1 MKTPIIDF
9 VKKYALSSSV
19 RLHMPGHKGV
29 SFFGVEK
36 WDITEITGAD
46 VLYSAKGVIKESEM
60 NATSLFDSALTLYST
75 EGSSLSIRAMLHL
88 VKTCANANGKSAK
101 VIAGRNA
108 HKTFVSASAL
118 LNIDVKWLYSTE
130 NGVLSCKIDLST
142 LESAILEENPTA
154 VYITSPDYLGGVE
167 DVKSIAEICHKHG
180 VILLVDNAHGGYLKF
195 ISEGNHPLEQGAD
208 LVCDSAHKT
217 LPALTGAGYLHVG
230 KTAPDFFKDNA
241 ENALSLYAS
250 TSPSY
255 LILQSLDNLNKVLS
269 SHPDY
274 FKKTVARVSELK
286 GLLVGAGHT
295 LVGDEKMKITIS
307 TKPYGYEGKD
317 FADLLEERGIV
328 VEFADRDF
336 VTMMFSPCNK
346 SGDFKKTAK
355 AVLSIERK
363 QPILDLPPASPI
375 LERGMTMHSALFA
388 PSEEVA
394 VDKAIGRILATPT
407 VSCPP
412 AIPIAVC
419 GEVIDERAVEVFK
432 YYRINTILVVK
443 E

>member
-9 VKKYALSSSV
+9 VRKYALSSSV

-60 NATSLFDSALTLYST
+60 NATSLFDSGLTLYST

-88 VKTCANANGKSAK
+88 VKTYASANGKCAK

-118 LNIDVKWLYSTE
+118 LDIDVKWLYSTE
-130 NGVLSCKIDLST
+130 NGVLSCKTHLST
-142 LESAILEENPTA
+142 LENAILEENPVA

-195 ISEGNHPLEQGAD
+195 VDDGNHPLEQGAD

-217 LPALTGAGYLHVG
+217 LPALTGAGYLHIG
-230 KTAPDFFKDNA
+230 KTAPDFFKNNG

-274 FKKTVARVSELK
+274 FKKTVAKVDELK
-286 GLLVGAGHT
+286 DLLIGAGHT

-307 TKPYGYEGKD
+307 TKPYGYEGNH
-317 FADLLEERGIV
+317 FSDLLENKGIV
-328 VEFADRDF
+328 VEFADRDY

-355 AVLSIERK
+355 AILSIERK
-363 QPILDLPPASPI
+363 QPILDLPPSSPI
-375 LERGMTMHSALFA
+375 LEKGMTMHSALFA

-419 GEVIDERAVEVFK
+419 GEVIDEKAVEVFK

>member
-9 VKKYALSSSV
+9 VRKYALSSSV
-19 RLHMPGHKGV
+19 RLHMPGHKGI

-46 VLYSAKGVIKESEM
+46 VLYDAKGVIKESEM

-88 VKTCANANGKSAK
+88 VKTYANANGKSAK

-108 HKTFVSASAL
+108 HKTFVSATAL
-118 LNIDVKWLYSTE
+118 LDIDVKWLYSTE
-130 NGVLSCKIDLST
+130 NGVLSCKINLST
-142 LESAILEENPTA
+142 LENAILEENPTA

-180 VILLVDNAHGGYLKF
+180 VLLLVDNAHGGYLKF
-195 ISEGNHPLEQGAD
+195 VDDGNHPLDLGAD

-217 LPALTGAGYLHVG
+217 LPALTGAGYLHIG

-286 GLLVGAGHT
+286 DLLVGAGHT

-317 FADLLEERGIV
+317 FSDLLEDKGIV
-328 VEFADRDF
+328 VEFADRDY

-355 AVLSIERK
+355 AILSIESK
-363 QPILDLPPASPI
+363 QPILDLPPSSPI

-388 PSEEVA
+388 PSEEVE

-419 GEVIDERAVEVFK
+419 GEVIDEKAVEVFK
-432 YYRINTILVVK
+432 YYHINTILVVK

>member
-9 VKKYALSSSV
+9 VRKYALSSSV

-88 VKTCANANGKSAK
+88 VKTYANANGKSAK

-118 LNIDVKWLYSTE
+118 LDIDIKWLYSTE
-130 NGVLSCKIDLST
+130 NGVLSCKTHLST
-142 LESAILEENPTA
+142 LENAILEENPVA

-180 VILLVDNAHGGYLKF
+180 VILLVDNAHGAYLKF
-195 ISEGNHPLEQGAD
+195 VDDGNHPLEQGAD

-217 LPALTGAGYLHVG
+217 LPALTGAGYLHIG

-274 FKKTVARVSELK
+274 FKKTVAKVDELK
-286 GLLVGAGHT
+286 ALLVGAGHT

-307 TKPYGYEGKD
+307 TKPYGYEGNH
-317 FADLLEERGIV
+317 FADLLEDKGIV

-355 AVLSIERK
+355 AILSIERK
-363 QPILDLPPASPI
+363 KPILDAPPASPI
-375 LERGMTMHSALFA
+375 LEKGMTMHSALFA

-419 GEVIDERAVEVFK
+419 GEVIDEKVVEVFK

>member
-88 VKTCANANGKSAK
+88 VKTYALANGKSAK

-118 LNIDVKWLYSTE
+118 LDIGVKWLYSTE
-130 NGVLSCKIDLST
+130 NGVLSCKTHIST
-142 LESAILEENPTA
+142 LENAILEENPVA
-154 VYITSPDYLGGVE
+154 VYITSPDYLGDVE
-167 DVKSIAEICHKHG
+167 DIKSIAETCHKHG
-180 VILLVDNAHGGYLKF
+180 VLLLVDNAHGGYLKF

-217 LPALTGAGYLHVG
+217 LPALTGAGYLHIG

-274 FKKTVARVSELK
+274 FKKTVAKVDELK

-295 LVGDEKMKITIS
+295 IVGDEKMKITIS
-307 TKPYGYEGKD
+307 TKPYGYEGNH

-346 SGDFKKTAK
+346 NGDFKKTAK
-355 AVLSIERK
+355 AILSIERK
-363 QPILDLPPASPI
+363 QPILDLPPSSPI
-375 LERGMTMHSALFA
+375 LERGMAMHSALFA
-388 PSEEVA
+388 PSEEVE
-394 VDKAIGRILATPT
+394 VDKAMGRILATPT

-419 GEVIDERAVEVFK
+419 GEVIDEKAVEVFK

>member
-1 MKTPIIDF
+1 METPIIDF
-9 VKKYALSSSV
+9 VRKYALSSSV

-46 VLYSAKGVIKESEM
+46 DLYSAKGVIKESEM

-88 VKTCANANGKSAK
+88 VKTYAGVNGKSAK

-118 LNIDVKWLYSTE
+118 LDIDVKWLYSTE
-130 NGVLSCKIDLST
+130 NGVLSCKTQLST
-142 LESAILEENPTA
+142 LENAILEENPVA
-154 VYITSPDYLGGVE
+154 VYITSPDYLGYIK

-180 VILLVDNAHGGYLKF
+180 VLLLVDNAHGAYLKF
-195 ISEGNHPLEQGAD
+195 VDGGNHPLDLGAD

-217 LPALTGAGYLHVG
+217 LPALTGAGYLHIG
-230 KTAPDFFKDNA
+230 KTAPDFFKNNV

-274 FKKTVARVSELK
+274 FKKTVAKVTELK
-286 GLLVGAGHT
+286 NLLVGAGHT

-317 FADLLEERGIV
+317 FADLLEEKGVV
-328 VEFADRDF
+328 VEFSDRDF

-355 AVLSIERK
+355 AILSIERK
-363 QPILDLPPASPI
+363 QPILDAPPASPI
-375 LERGMTMHSALFA
+375 LERGMTMHSAFFA
-388 PSEEVA
+388 PCEEVA

-419 GEVIDERAVEVFK
+419 GEVIDEKAVEVFK
-432 YYRINTILVVK
+432 YYRINTILAVK

>member
-88 VKTCANANGKSAK
+88 VKTYATANGKSAK

-118 LNIDVKWLYSTE
+118 LDIDVKWLYSTE
-130 NGVLSCKIDLST
+130 NGVLSCKINLST
-142 LESAILEENPTA
+142 LENAILEENPTA

-195 ISEGNHPLEQGAD
+195 VDNGNHPLDLGAD

-217 LPALTGAGYLHVG
+217 LPSLTGAGYLHIG
-230 KTAPDFFKDNA
+230 KTAPNFFKDNG

-255 LILQSLDNLNKVLS
+255 LILQSLDNLNKMLS

-274 FKKTVARVSELK
+274 FKKTVAKVDELK
-286 GLLVGAGHT
+286 ALLVGAGHT

-307 TKPYGYEGKD
+307 TKPYGYEGNH
-317 FADLLEERGIV
+317 FADLLEDKGIV

-355 AVLSIERK
+355 AILSIERK
-363 QPILDLPPASPI
+363 KPILDAPPASPI
-375 LERGMTMHSALFA
+375 LEKGMTMHSALFA

-419 GEVIDERAVEVFK
+419 GEVIDKRAVEVFK

>member
-36 WDITEITGAD
+36 WDITEIAGAD

-88 VKTCANANGKSAK
+88 VKTYALANGKSAK

-118 LNIDVKWLYSTE
+118 LDIDVKWLYSTE
-130 NGVLSCKIDLST
+130 NGVLSCKIVLST
-142 LESAILEENPTA
+142 LESVIIEENPVA

-195 ISEGNHPLEQGAD
+195 VDDGNHPLDLGAD

-217 LPALTGAGYLHVG
+217 LPALTGAGYLHID

-286 GLLVGAGHT
+286 DLLVGAGHT

-317 FADLLEERGIV
+317 FSDLLEDKGIV
-328 VEFADRDF
+328 VEFADRDY

-355 AVLSIERK
+355 AILSIESK
-363 QPILDLPPASPI
+363 QPILDLPPSSPI

-419 GEVIDERAVEVFK
+419 GEVIDEKAVEVFK
-432 YYRINTILVVK
+432 YYHINTILVVK

>member
-36 WDITEITGAD
+36 WDITEIAGAD

-88 VKTCANANGKSAK
+88 VKTYAGANGKSAK

-108 HKTFVSASAL
+108 HKTFVFASAL
-118 LNIDVKWLYSTE
+118 LDIDVKWLYSTE
-130 NGVLSCKIDLST
+130 NGVLSCKTHLST
-142 LESAILEENPTA
+142 LENAILEENPTA
-154 VYITSPDYLGGVE
+154 VYVTSPDYLGGVE

-195 ISEGNHPLEQGAD
+195 ISEGNHPLDLGAD

-217 LPALTGAGYLHVG
+217 LPALTGAGYLHIG
-230 KTAPDFFKDNA
+230 KTAPDFFKNNA

-274 FKKTVARVSELK
+274 FKKTVTKVDELK
-286 GLLVGAGHT
+286 DLLVGAGHT

-307 TKPYGYEGKD
+307 TKHYGYEGNH
-317 FADLLEERGIV
+317 FADLLEDKGIV
-328 VEFADRDF
+328 VEFADRDY

-355 AVLSIERK
+355 AILSIERK
-363 QPILDLPPASPI
+363 QPILDLPPSSPI
-375 LERGMTMHSALFA
+375 LERGMSMNSALFA
-388 PSEEVA
+388 PSEEVE

-407 VSCPP
+407 VYCPP

-419 GEVIDERAVEVFK
+419 GEVIDEKAVEVFK
-432 YYRINTILVVK
+432 YYHINTILVVK

>member
-88 VKTCANANGKSAK
+88 VKTYANANGKSAK

-118 LNIDVKWLYSTE
+118 LDIDVKWLYSTE
-130 NGVLSCKIDLST
+130 NGVLSCKTHLST
-142 LESAILEENPTA
+142 LENAILEENPTA
-154 VYITSPDYLGGVE
+154 VYVTSPDYLGGVE

-180 VILLVDNAHGGYLKF
+180 VLLLVDNAHGGYLKF
-195 ISEGNHPLEQGAD
+195 VDDGNHPLEQGAD

-217 LPALTGAGYLHVG
+217 LPALTGAGYLHIG

-269 SHPDY
+269 SRPNY
-274 FKKTVARVSELK
+274 FKKTVAKVDELK
-286 GLLVGAGHT
+286 DLLVGAGHT

-336 VTMMFSPCNK
+336 VTMMFAPCNK

-355 AVLSIERK
+355 AILSIERK
-363 QPILDLPPASPI
+363 QPILDAPPASPI
-375 LERGMTMHSALFA
+375 LEKGMTMHSALFA

-419 GEVIDERAVEVFK
+419 GEVIDEKAVEVFK

>member
-9 VKKYALSSSV
+9 VRKYALSSSV

-88 VKTCANANGKSAK
+88 VKTYAGANGKSAK

-118 LNIDVKWLYSTE
+118 LDIDVKWLYSTE
-130 NGVLSCKIDLST
+130 NGVLSCKINLST
-142 LESAILEENPTA
+142 LENAILEENPVA

-195 ISEGNHPLEQGAD
+195 ISEGCHPLDLGAD

-217 LPALTGAGYLHVG
+217 LPALTGAGYLHIG
-230 KTAPDFFKDNA
+230 KTAPDFFKDTA

-255 LILQSLDNLNKVLS
+255 LILQSLDNLNRVLS

-274 FKKTVARVSELK
+274 FKKTVAKVDELK
-286 GLLVGAGHT
+286 DLLVGAGHT
-295 LVGDEKMKITIS
+295 LVGDEKMKITIC
-307 TKPYGYEGKD
+307 TKPYGYEGNH
-317 FADLLEERGIV
+317 FADLLEDKGIV
-328 VEFADRDF
+328 VEFADRDYI
-336 VTMMFSPCNK
+336 TMMFSPCNK
-346 SGDFKKTAK
+346 NGDFKKTAK
-355 AVLSIERK
+355 AILSIERK
-363 QPILDLPPASPI
+363 QPILDLPPSSPI
-375 LERGMTMHSALFA
+375 LEKGMTMHTALFA
-388 PSEEVA
+388 PSEEVE

-419 GEVIDERAVEVFK
+419 GEVIDEKAVEVFK

>member
-1 MKTPIIDF
+1 METPIIDF
-9 VKKYALSSSV
+9 VRKYALSSSV

-88 VKTCANANGKSAK
+88 VKTYAGANGKSAK

-118 LNIDVKWLYSTE
+118 LDIDVKWLYSTE
-130 NGVLSCKIDLST
+130 NGVLSCKINLST
-142 LESAILEENPTA
+142 LEKAILKENPTA
-154 VYITSPDYLGGVE
+154 VYVTSPDYLGGVE

-180 VILLVDNAHGGYLKF
+180 VILLVDNAHGAYLKF
-195 ISEGNHPLEQGAD
+195 VDGGNHPLDLGAD

-217 LPALTGAGYLHVG
+217 LPALTGAGYLHIG
-230 KTAPDFFKDNA
+230 KTAPDFFKDNV

-274 FKKTVARVSELK
+274 FKKTVAKVDELK
-286 GLLVGAGHT
+286 NLLVGAGHT

-317 FADLLEERGIV
+317 FADLLEEKGVV
-328 VEFADRDF
+328 VEFSDRDF

-355 AVLSIERK
+355 AILSIERK
-363 QPILDLPPASPI
+363 QPILDAPPASPI
-375 LERGMTMHSALFA
+375 LERGMTMHSAFFA
-388 PSEEVA
+388 PCEEVA

-419 GEVIDERAVEVFK
+419 GEVIDEKAVEVFK
-432 YYRINTILVVK
+432 YYRINTILAVK

>member
-217 LPALTGAGYLHVG
+217 LPALTGAGYLHIG
-230 KTAPDFFKDNA
+230 KTAPDFFKDNV

>member
-9 VKKYALSSSV
+9 VRKYALSSSV

-88 VKTCANANGKSAK
+88 VKTYASANGKSAK

-118 LNIDVKWLYSTE
+118 LDIDVKWLYSTE
-130 NGVLSCKIDLST
+130 NGVLSCKTHLST
-142 LESAILEENPTA
+142 LENAILEENPTA
-154 VYITSPDYLGGVE
+154 VYVTSPDYLGGVE

-195 ISEGNHPLEQGAD
+195 VDNGNHPLEQGAD

-217 LPALTGAGYLHVG
+217 LPTLTGAGYLHIG
-230 KTAPDFFKDNA
+230 KNAPDFFKDNG

-255 LILQSLDNLNKVLS
+255 LILQSLDNLNRVLS
-269 SHPDY
+269 SHPHY
-274 FKKTVARVSELK
+274 FKKTVAKVNELK
-286 GLLVGAGHT
+286 ELLVGAGHT

-307 TKPYGYEGKD
+307 TKPYGYEGNH
-317 FADLLEERGIV
+317 FADLLEEKGIV

-355 AVLSIERK
+355 AILSIERK
-363 QPILDLPPASPI
+363 QPILDLPPSSPI
-375 LERGMTMHSALFA
+375 LERGMAMHSALFA
-388 PSEEVA
+388 PSEEVE

-419 GEVIDERAVEVFK
+419 GEVIDKEAVEVFK

>member
-9 VKKYALSSSV
+9 VRKYALSSSV

-36 WDITEITGAD
+36 WDITEIAGAD

-88 VKTCANANGKSAK
+88 VKTYALANGKSAK

-108 HKTFVSASAL
+108 HKTFVSAAAL
-118 LNIDVKWLYSTE
+118 LDIDVKWLYSTA
-130 NGVLSCKIDLST
+130 NGVLSCKTHLST
-142 LESAILEENPTA
+142 LENAILEENPTA

-195 ISEGNHPLEQGAD
+195 ISEGNHPLDLGAD

-217 LPALTGAGYLHVG
+217 LPALTGAGYLHIG
-230 KTAPDFFKDNA
+230 KTAPDFFKNNA

-274 FKKTVARVSELK
+274 FKKTVTKVDELK
-286 GLLVGAGHT
+286 DLLVGAGHT

-355 AVLSIERK
+355 AILSIEK
-363 QPILDLPPASPI
+363 QQPVFDAPPASPI
-375 LERGMTMHSALFA
+375 LERGMAMHSALFA

-419 GEVIDERAVEVFK
+419 GEVIDEKAVEVFK

>member
-88 VKTCANANGKSAK
+88 VKTYANANGKSAK

-118 LNIDVKWLYSTE
+118 LDIDVKWLYSTE
-130 NGVLSCKIDLST
+130 NGVLSCKTHLST
-142 LESAILEENPTA
+142 LENAILEENPTA

-167 DVKSIAEICHKHG
+167 DVKSIAEICHQHG

-195 ISEGNHPLEQGAD
+195 ISEGNHPLDLGAD

-217 LPALTGAGYLHVG
+217 LPALTGAGYLHIG
-230 KTAPDFFKDNA
+230 KTAPDFFKNNA

-255 LILQSLDNLNKVLS
+255 LILQSLDNLNKELS

-274 FKKTVARVSELK
+274 FKKTVAKVDELK

-307 TKPYGYEGKD
+307 TKPYGYEGNH
-317 FADLLEERGIV
+317 FADLLEDKGIV
-328 VEFADRDF
+328 VEFADRDY

-355 AVLSIERK
+355 AILSIERK
-363 QPILDLPPASPI
+363 QPILDLPPSSPI
-375 LERGMTMHSALFA
+375 LERGMSMNSALFA
-388 PSEEVA
+388 PSEEVE

-407 VSCPP
+407 VYCPP

-419 GEVIDERAVEVFK
+419 GEVIDEKAVEVFK
-432 YYRINTILVVK
+432 YYHINTILVVK

>member
-36 WDITEITGAD
+36 CDITEITGAD

-88 VKTCANANGKSAK
+88 VKTYAGANGKSAK

-118 LNIDVKWLYSTE
+118 LDIDVKWLYSTE
-130 NGVLSCKIDLST
+130 NGVLSCKTHLST
-142 LESAILEENPTA
+142 LENAILEENPTA
-154 VYITSPDYLGGVE
+154 VYVTSPDYLGCVE

-195 ISEGNHPLEQGAD
+195 ISEGNHPLDLGAD

-217 LPALTGAGYLHVG
+217 LPALTGAGYLHIG
-230 KTAPDFFKDNA
+230 KTAPDFFKNNA

-274 FKKTVARVSELK
+274 FKKTVAKVDELK
-286 GLLVGAGHT
+286 DLLVGAGHI

-307 TKPYGYEGKD
+307 TKPYGYEGKR
-317 FADLLEERGIV
+317 FADLLEEKGIV

-355 AVLSIERK
+355 AILSIERK
-363 QPILDLPPASPI
+363 QPILDLPPSSPI
-375 LERGMTMHSALFA
+375 LEKGMTMHSALFA

-419 GEVIDERAVEVFK
+419 GEVIDKRAVEVFK

>member
-9 VKKYALSSSV
+9 VRKYALSSSV

-88 VKTCANANGKSAK
+88 VKTYALANGKSAK

-118 LNIDVKWLYSTE
+118 LDIDVKWLYSTE
-130 NGVLSCKIDLST
+130 NGVLSCKTHLST
-142 LESAILEENPTA
+142 LENAILEENPTA
-154 VYITSPDYLGGVE
+154 VYVTSPDYLGGVE

-217 LPALTGAGYLHVG
+217 LPALTGAGYLHIG
-230 KTAPDFFKDNA
+230 KTAPDFFKDNG

-255 LILQSLDNLNKVLS
+255 LILQSLDNLNRVLS

-274 FKKTVARVSELK
+274 FKKTVAKVDELK
-286 GLLVGAGHT
+286 DLLVGAGHT

-317 FADLLEERGIV
+317 FADLLEEKGIV

-363 QPILDLPPASPI
+363 QPILDTPPASPI

-394 VDKAIGRILATPT
+394 VDKAIGRTLATPT

-419 GEVIDERAVEVFK
+419 GEVIDEKAVEVFK
-432 YYRINTILVVK
+432 YYHINTILVVK

>member
-9 VKKYALSSSV
+9 VRKYALSSSV

-88 VKTCANANGKSAK
+88 VKTYASANGKSAK

-118 LNIDVKWLYSTE
+118 LDIDVKWLYSTE
-130 NGVLSCKIDLST
+130 NGVLSCKTHPST
-142 LESAILEENPTA
+142 LENAILEENPVA

-180 VILLVDNAHGGYLKF
+180 VILLVDNAHGAYLKF
-195 ISEGNHPLEQGAD
+195 VDDDNHPLDLGAD

-217 LPALTGAGYLHVG
+217 LPALTGAGYLHIG
-230 KTAPDFFKDNA
+230 KTAPDFFKVNG

-274 FKKTVARVSELK
+274 FKKTVAKVDELK
-286 GLLVGAGHT
+286 DLLIGADHT

-307 TKPYGYEGKD
+307 TKPYGYEGNH

-346 SGDFKKTAK
+346 NGDFKKTAK
-355 AVLSIERK
+355 AILSIERK

-375 LERGMTMHSALFA
+375 LERGMAMHSALFA

-419 GEVIDERAVEVFK
+419 GEVIDKRAVEVFK